1 MMKTHFTQGEGDGQF
16 AKLQLNN
23 EIASLN
29 CLDPKLEP
37 MAQQMSAKA
46 VKAMLRKECKARIA
60 AIPKLI
66 KESQSRRLT
75 QMESNSFGIYLS
87 RDDEVDTKVII
98 QTLLKHRKEI
108 FVPFYKG
115 DTMKM
120 VPLNSWQDY
129 ERMPETAW
137 KIKQPEDGETR
148 LDALSLGGI
157 EVLVCPGLAFGQN
170 CSRLGRGKGYYD
182 KYIETCKQK
191 GSYPFMVGL
200 AFNEQVTK
208 GDLALD
214 ENDQYLSVVLY
225 PSMHRYELPS
235 GLKEGK
241 TFIERNLFYT
251 FPY

>member
-1 MMKTHFTQGEGDGQF
+1 MHVFTLALF
-16 AKLQLNN
+16 
-23 EIASLN
+23 EICGTYYYACSLN
-29 CLDPKLEP
+29 
-37 MAQQMSAKA
+37 
-46 VKAMLRKECKARIA
+46 
-60 AIPKLI
+60 
-66 KESQSRRLT
+66 
-75 QMESNSFGIYLS
+75 F
-87 RDDEVDTKVII
+87 
-98 QTLLKHRKEI
+98 
-108 FVPFYKG
+108 
-115 DTMKM
+115 
-120 VPLNSWQDY
+120 
-129 ERMPETAW
+129 
-137 KIKQPEDGETR
+137 
-148 LDALSLGGI
+148 LGGI

-251 FPY
+251 FPYWFMLWSAWFKYLLCINSINEKCFIYINVIFDQTSFLKYFLTKWGYCF